1 MLWQVKGH
9 DFWVECTV
17 NNIEYLVNLLQISKI
32 AEKPA
37 KVAKGSPKR
46 RRRRP
51 KAISDEAAAD
61 PAEPC
66 EVDAAQDAEEPQE

>member
-1 MLWQVKGH
+1 MK
-9 DFWVECTV
+9 
-17 NNIEYLVNLLQISKI
+17 NIEYLVNLLQISKI

-51 KAISDEAAAD
+51 KAISDEGAAD
-61 PAEPC
+61 PEPC
-66 EVDAAQDAEEPQE
+66 EVDAAQDAQEPQE